1 LAALQRFLWQ
11 IAAEPDSLT
20 RELLLVHR
28 LPSGSAQLARPACYS
43 SRDFSMTQSDQLV
56 DALKLELKH
65 QGKTYEDLEEVLS
78 LSHSSVKRLF
88 AEGNFTLERIEK
100 ICDYLGIDLVG
111 LVTLIEQRSEKIDQ
125 LSLEQE
131 QEFAN
136 DAKLLCFAH
145 CLLNGWSFEEIIQT
159 YDISEHEGIN
169 MMAKLDRM
177 KLINMLPGNRYTLLI
192 SRKFSWITSGP
203 IENFFEKQLQSEF
216 FDSKFDKQHE
226 VRLFA
231 TSTLSDKSIDIIKV
245 KLNKLANELNDL
257 HLEDEK
263 LSLDKK
269 RGMSMLLSLRPWET
283 KVFKALRRDNK

>member
-1 LAALQRFLWQ
+1 
-11 IAAEPDSLT
+11 
-20 RELLLVHR
+20 
-28 LPSGSAQLARPACYS
+28 
-43 SRDFSMTQSDQLV
+43 MTQSNQLI

-78 LSHSSVKRLF
+78 LSHASVKRLF
-88 AEGNFTLERIEK
+88 AEGSFTLERIEK

-111 LVTLIEQRSEKIDQ
+111 LVTLIEHRSEKIDQ
-125 LSLEQE
+125 LTVQQE
-131 QEFAN
+131 EEFAN

-145 CLLNGWSFEEIIQT
+145 CLLNGWSFDEITQT

-192 SRKFSWITSGP
+192 SRKFSWIKSGP
-203 IENFFEKQLQSEF
+203 TEKYFERQLQSEF
-216 FDSKFDKQHE
+216 FDSKFDQQHE

-231 TSTLSDKSIDIIKV
+231 TSTLSDKSIDIIKN
-245 KLNKLANELNDL
+245 KIGKLANELNDL

-263 LSLDKK
+263 LPLDQK